1 MRHSIFFRIYAY
13 LVLLCVVVAIIAY
26 ILIQGVNYKR
36 AQAYREE
43 MASGVFYIISQG
55 IARQTTE
62 QTRQNWIDDASVLL
76 NLPLKLVQS
85 NAVEFNRRE
94 RELLSRQASVVRYHA
109 DKIQADVYT
118 KVPEEDL
125 LLVTNVNKAGE
136 QQIKAM
142 AVFMLDDLVYYPG
155 QEQKRLKEI
164 SQHFSYPITIQKLS
178 SLGLDMDQLS
188 RIRRKEVIMLL
199 RDGASSTGSTGT
211 TSISVVSPTGNN
223 NEVLVMGPIP
233 MFNWLPFHLFASVTL
248 IGLLLISL
256 GVYSL
261 ILPLERKIRL
271 VRNGLNQVRT
281 GNLNARVKVEGE
293 DEIDILA
300 LSFNGMAEH
309 IKRLIEAQ
317 RELTRAVSHEL
328 RTPVA
333 RVRFGLEMLTDTDDY
348 DSRLEQQLLIDEDI
362 EALNKLIDEILTY
375 AKLEQGTPSLN
386 FEMMPLNQVVRQVA
400 KETRNLGLDIEVQTL
415 EPDDSIE
422 AVAEKLYLH
431 RVLQNLAGNA
441 IRFAENKI
449 RISAGVENGNAYIC
463 VEDDGP
469 GIAEQDRQKIFEPF
483 SRLDD
488 SRTRAAGSAGGYG
501 LGLSIV
507 SRIAFWFGG
516 NIIVDE
522 SPDLGGARFKMV
534 WPVKRPKI

>member
-43 MASGVFYIISQG
+43 MAEGAFYIISQG

-62 QTRQNWIDDASVLL
+62 RTRQDWIDDASILL
-76 NLPLKLVQS
+76 NLPLKLVPLDS
-85 NAVEFNRRE
+85 VEFTRRE
-94 RELLSRQASVVRYHA
+94 RELLGKSLSVVRYDMH
-109 DKIQADVYT
+109 KVQADVYT
-118 KVPEEDL
+118 RIPDENL
-125 LLVTNVNKAGE
+125 LLVTRIDKVGE
-136 QQIKAM
+136 QQIKAI

-155 QEQKRLKEI
+155 QEEKRLQEI
-164 SQHFSYPITIQKLS
+164 RKHFTYPITIQPLS
-178 SLGLDMDQLS
+178 NLGLDMEQLA

-199 RDGASSTGSTGT
+199 RDSVSTTGT
-211 TSISVVSPTGNN
+211 TISVVSPTGTS

-248 IGLLLISL
+248 MGLLLISL

-281 GNLNARVKVEGE
+281 GNLDARVKVDGE
-293 DEIDILA
+293 DEIDTLA

-333 RVRFGLEMLTDTDDY
+333 RVRFGVEMLADTDDY
-348 DSRLEQQLLIDEDI
+348 ESRLEQQLMIDKDI
-362 EALNKLIDEILTY
+362 EALNTLIDEILTY

-386 FEMMPLNQVVRQVA
+386 FESVPLYKMVRQVA
-400 KETRNLGLDIEVQTL
+400 EETRNLGLKPEVLTL
-415 EPDDSIE
+415 EPDESIE
-422 AVAEKLYLH
+422 VVAEKLYLH
-431 RVLQNLAGNA
+431 RVMQNLAGNA
-441 IRFAENKI
+441 MRFASSKI
-449 RISAGVENGNAYIC
+449 LISAGVENGKAYIC

-469 GIAEQDRQKIFEPF
+469 GIAEKDREKIFEPF

-488 SRTRAAGSAGGYG
+488 SRTRAANSIGGYG

-516 NIIVDE
+516 HISVDQ
-522 SPDLGGARFKMV
+522 SPDLGGARFKMC
-534 WPVKRPKI
+534 WPVKRPG

>member
-1 MRHSIFFRIYAY
+1 MRHSIFFRIYAS
-13 LVLLCVVVAIIAY
+13 LVLLCVVVALIAY
-26 ILIQGVNYKR
+26 LLVQGVNYKR

-43 MASGVFYIISQG
+43 MAAGVFYIITQG
-55 IARQTTE
+55 IARQTSE
-62 QTRQNWIDDASVLL
+62 QTRQNWLDDASILL
-76 NLPLKLVQS
+76 NLPLKLVPS
-85 NAVEFNRRE
+85 DSIDFSRRE
-94 RELLSRQASVVRYHA
+94 QELLENEKSVVRYNN
-109 DKIQADVYT
+109 DKIQADIYT
-118 KVPEEDL
+118 KVPNENL
-125 LLVTNVNKAGE
+125 LLATRVDKAGE

-164 SQHFSYPITIQKLS
+164 RQHFPYPIAIQSVSK
-178 SLGLDMDQLS
+178 LGLDIDQLS

-199 RDGASSTGSTGT
+199 RDGASATG
-211 TSISVVSPTGNN
+211 TSISVVSPTSSGS
-223 NEVLVMGPIP
+223 EVLVMGPIP

-281 GNLNARVKVEGE
+281 GNLDARVQVDGE
-293 DEIDILA
+293 DEIDTLA

-333 RVRFGLEMLTDTDDY
+333 RVRFGVEMLADTDDY
-348 DSRLEQQLLIDEDI
+348 ESRLEQQLMIDKDI
-362 EALNKLIDEILTY
+362 EALNTLIDEILTY

-386 FEMMPLNQVVRQVA
+386 FEEVPLYKLVRQVA
-400 KETRNLGLDIEVQTL
+400 EETRSLGLEPQVLTL
-415 EPDDSIE
+415 EPDHELLVS
-422 AVAEKLYLH
+422 AEKLYLH
-431 RVLQNLAGNA
+431 RVMQNLAGNA
-441 IRFAENKI
+441 MRYANHRI
-449 RISAGVENGNAYIC
+449 RISGGVENGKAYIC

-469 GIAEQDRQKIFEPF
+469 GILEKDREKIFEPF

-516 NIIVDE
+516 HISVDQ
-522 SPDLGGARFKMV
+522 SPDLGGARFKMC
-534 WPVKRPKI
+534 WPVKRPRT

>member
-1 MRHSIFFRIYAY
+1 
-13 LVLLCVVVAIIAY
+13 
-26 ILIQGVNYKR
+26 
-36 AQAYREE
+36 
-43 MASGVFYIISQG
+43 
-55 IARQTTE
+55 
-62 QTRQNWIDDASVLL
+62 
-76 NLPLKLVQS
+76 
-85 NAVEFNRRE
+85 
-94 RELLSRQASVVRYHA
+94 
-109 DKIQADVYT
+109 
-118 KVPEEDL
+118 
-125 LLVTNVNKAGE
+125 
-136 QQIKAM
+136 
-142 AVFMLDDLVYYPG
+142 
-155 QEQKRLKEI
+155 
-164 SQHFSYPITIQKLS
+164 
-178 SLGLDMDQLS
+178 
-188 RIRRKEVIMLL
+188 MLL
-199 RDGASSTGSTGT
+199 RDGASATG
-211 TSISVVSPTGNN
+211 TSISVVSPTGNG

-281 GNLNARVKVEGE
+281 GNLDARVQVDGE
-293 DEIDILA
+293 DEIDTLA

-333 RVRFGLEMLTDTDDY
+333 RVRFGVEMLADTDDY
-348 DSRLEQQLLIDEDI
+348 ESRLEQQLMIDKDI
-362 EALNKLIDEILTY
+362 EALNTLIDEILTY

-386 FEMMPLNQVVRQVA
+386 FEEVALYKLVRQVA
-400 KETRNLGLDIEVQTL
+400 EETRSLGLEPQVLTL
-415 EPDDSIE
+415 EPDHELLVS
-422 AVAEKLYLH
+422 AEKLYLH
-431 RVLQNLAGNA
+431 RVMQNLAGNA
-441 IRFAENKI
+441 MRYANRKI
-449 RISAGVENGNAYIC
+449 RISGGVENGKAYIC

-469 GIAEQDRQKIFEPF
+469 GIPEKDREKIFEPF

-516 NIIVDE
+516 HISVDQ
-522 SPDLGGARFKMV
+522 SPDLGGARFKMS
-534 WPVKRPKI
+534 WPVKRPRT

>member
-55 IARQTTE
+55 IARQTTP
-62 QTRQNWIDDASVLL
+62 QTRQNWIDDASILL
-76 NLPLKLVQS
+76 NLPLKLVPS
-85 NAVEFNRRE
+85 DSVEFNRRE
-94 RELLSRQASVVRYHA
+94 RELLSEQESVVRYDA
-109 DKIQADVYT
+109 DKVQADVYT
-118 KVPEEDL
+118 KVPKENL
-125 LLVTNVNKAGE
+125 LLVTRIDKAGE

-155 QEQKRLKEI
+155 QEEKRLTEI
-164 SQHFSYPITIQKLS
+164 RQHFSYPITIQSLSKLN
-178 SLGLDMDQLS
+178 LDMDQLS

-199 RDGASSTGSTGT
+199 RDSSSSTGTTG

-261 ILPLERKIRL
+261 ILPLERKIRM

-281 GNLNARVKVEGE
+281 GNLNARVQIEGE
-293 DEIDILA
+293 DEIDTLA

-309 IKRLIEAQ
+309 IKRLVEAQ

-348 DSRLEQQLLIDEDI
+348 ESRLEQQLMIDKDI
-362 EALNKLIDEILTY
+362 EALNTLIDEILTY

-386 FEMMPLNQVVRQVA
+386 FENLPLYEVVRQVA
-400 KETRNLGLDIEVQTL
+400 KETRNLGLEPEVLTL
-415 EPDDSIE
+415 EPDESIE
-422 AVAEKLYLH
+422 VVAEKLYLH
-431 RVLQNLAGNA
+431 RVVQNLAGNA
-441 IRFAENKI
+441 MRFAESKI
-449 RISAGVENGNAYIC
+449 RISAGVENGKAYVC
-463 VEDDGP
+463 VEDDGQ
-469 GIAEQDRQKIFEPF
+469 GIPEEDREKIFEPF

-516 NIIVDE
+516 HISVDQ
-522 SPDLGGARFKMV
+522 SPDLGGARFKMT

>member
-26 ILIQGVNYKR
+26 ILVQGVNYKR

-43 MASGVFYIISQG
+43 MAAGAFYIISQG
-55 IARQTTE
+55 VARQTTE
-62 QTRQNWIDDASVLL
+62 QTRQNWIDDASILL
-76 NLPLKLVQS
+76 NLPLKLVPLES
-85 NAVEFNRRE
+85 VEFNRRE
-94 RELLSRQASVVRYHA
+94 RELLNRQESVVRYHA
-109 DKIQADVYT
+109 DKVQAEVYT
-118 KVPEEDL
+118 KVPDENL
-125 LLVTNVNKAGE
+125 LLVTRVDKAGE

-155 QEQKRLKEI
+155 QEEKRLTEI
-164 SQHFSYPITIQKLS
+164 RQHFSYPITIQPLS
-178 SLGLDMDQLS
+178 ALGLDMDQLA

-199 RDGASSTGSTGT
+199 RDSASSGSATGA
-211 TSISVVSPTGNN
+211 SISVVSPTGNN

-248 IGLLLISL
+248 ISLLLISL

-271 VRNGLNQVRT
+271 VRNALNQVRT
-281 GNLNARVKVEGE
+281 GNLNARVEVEGE
-293 DEIDILA
+293 DEIDTLG

-348 DSRLEQQLLIDEDI
+348 ESRLEQQLMIDKDI
-362 EALNKLIDEILTY
+362 EALNTLIDEILTY

-386 FEMMPLNQVVRQVA
+386 FENIALYEVVRQVA
-400 KETRNLGLDIEVQTL
+400 KETRALGLAPEVLTL
-415 EPDDSIE
+415 EPDESIE
-422 AVAEKLYLH
+422 VVAEKLYLH
-431 RVLQNLAGNA
+431 RVVQNLAGNA
-441 IRFAENKI
+441 MRFAESKV
-449 RISAGVENGNAYIC
+449 RISAGVENSKAYIC
-463 VEDDGP
+463 VEDDGQ
-469 GIAEQDRQKIFEPF
+469 GIPEKDREKIFEPF
-483 SRLDD
+483 CRLDD
-488 SRTRAAGSAGGYG
+488 SRTRASGDSGGYG

-516 NIIVDE
+516 HISVDQ
-522 SPDLGGARFKMV
+522 SPDLGGTRFKMT

>member
-1 MRHSIFFRIYAY
+1 M
-13 LVLLCVVVAIIAY
+13 VAIIAY

-62 QTRQNWIDDASVLL
+62 QTRQNWIDDASILL
-76 NLPLKLVQS
+76 NLPLKLVES
-85 NAVEFNRRE
+85 STVDFNRRE
-94 RELLSRQASVVRYHA
+94 RELLSRQSSVVRYDA
-109 DKIQADVYT
+109 DEIKADVYT
-118 KVPEEDL
+118 KVPNEDL

-164 SQHFSYPITIQKLS
+164 SQHFSYPITIQPLS
-178 SLGLDMDQLS
+178 NLGLDMDQLS

-199 RDGASSTGSTGT
+199 RDSASSTGTTG

-223 NEVLVMGPIP
+223 NEVLVMGPID

-281 GNLNARVKVEGE
+281 GNLNARVQVEGE
-293 DEIDILA
+293 DEIDTLA

-348 DSRLEQQLLIDEDI
+348 EGRLEQQLLIDEDI

-386 FEMMPLNQVVRQVA
+386 FETMPLNEVVRQVA
-400 KETRNLGLDIEVQTL
+400 KETRNLGLDIEVLTL

-441 IRFAENKI
+441 VRFAESKI
-449 RISAGVENGNAYIC
+449 RISAGVDNGKAYVC
-463 VEDDGP
+463 VEDDGH
-469 GIAEQDRQKIFEPF
+469 GIAEQDRQRIFEPF

-516 NIIVDE
+516 HISVDQ
-522 SPDLGGARFKMV
+522 SPDLGGARFKMT
-534 WPVKRPKI
+534 WPVKRPKL

>member
-1 MRHSIFFRIYAY
+1 M
-13 LVLLCVVVAIIAY
+13 LCVVVAIIAY

-55 IARQTTE
+55 IARQTTA
-62 QTRQNWIDDASVLL
+62 QTRQNWIDDASILL
-76 NLPLKLVQS
+76 NLPLKLVPS
-85 NAVEFNRRE
+85 DSVEFNRRE
-94 RELLSRQASVVRYHA
+94 RELLSEQESVVRYDV
-109 DKIQADVYT
+109 DKVQADIYT
-118 KVPEEDL
+118 KVPKENL
-125 LLVTNVNKAGE
+125 LLVTRIDKAGE

-155 QEQKRLKEI
+155 QEEKRLAEI
-164 SQHFSYPITIQKLS
+164 RKHFSYPITIQSLS
-178 SLGLDMDQLS
+178 NLSLDMDQLS

-199 RDGASSTGSTGT
+199 RDSASATGSTG

-261 ILPLERKIRL
+261 ILPLERKIRM

-281 GNLNARVKVEGE
+281 GNLNARVQVEGE
-293 DEIDILA
+293 DEIDTLA

-309 IKRLIEAQ
+309 IKRLVEAQ

-348 DSRLEQQLLIDEDI
+348 ESRLEQQLMIDKDI
-362 EALNKLIDEILTY
+362 EALNTLIDEILTY

-386 FEMMPLNQVVRQVA
+386 FESLPLYEVVRQVA
-400 KETRNLGLDIEVQTL
+400 KETRSLGLEPAVLTL
-415 EPDDSIE
+415 EPDESIE
-422 AVAEKLYLH
+422 VVAEKLYLH
-431 RVLQNLAGNA
+431 RVVQNLAGNA
-441 IRFAENKI
+441 MRFAESKI
-449 RISAGVENGNAYIC
+449 RISAGVEDGKAYVC
-463 VEDDGP
+463 VEDDGQ
-469 GIAEQDRQKIFEPF
+469 GIPEEDREKIFEPF

-516 NIIVDE
+516 HIKVDQ
-522 SPDLGGARFKMV
+522 SPDLGGARFKMT

>member
-62 QTRQNWIDDASVLL
+62 QTRQNWIDDASILL
-76 NLPLKLVQS
+76 NLPLKLVES
-85 NAVEFNRRE
+85 STVDFNRRE
-94 RELLSRQASVVRYHA
+94 RELLSRQSSVVRYDA
-109 DKIQADVYT
+109 DEIKADVYT
-118 KVPEEDL
+118 KVPNEDL

-164 SQHFSYPITIQKLS
+164 SQHFSYPITIQPLS
-178 SLGLDMDQLS
+178 NLGLDMDQLS

-199 RDGASSTGSTGT
+199 RDSASSTGTTG

-223 NEVLVMGPIP
+223 NEVLVMGPID

-281 GNLNARVKVEGE
+281 GNLNARVQVEGE
-293 DEIDILA
+293 DEIDTLA

-348 DSRLEQQLLIDEDI
+348 ESRLEQQLLIDEDI

-386 FEMMPLNQVVRQVA
+386 FETMPLNEVVRQVA
-400 KETRNLGLDIEVQTL
+400 KETRNLGLDIEVLTL

-441 IRFAENKI
+441 VRFAESKI
-449 RISAGVENGNAYIC
+449 RISAGVDNGKAYVC
-463 VEDDGP
+463 VEDDGH
-469 GIAEQDRQKIFEPF
+469 GIAEQDRQRIFEPF

-516 NIIVDE
+516 HISVDQ
-522 SPDLGGARFKMV
+522 SPDLGGARFKMT
-534 WPVKRPKI
+534 WPVKRPKL